1 MKQLFYK
8 ELKLCLPVQV
18 PLFFLFAAM
27 LLIPAYPYLVACFFT
42 CNSIFYLFNQ
52 SAGNNDLLFTA
63 LLPVSKAQV
72 VKARV
77 RFTVMIEMIMFLLLV
92 PMIFVNHRLNPQGN
106 PAGTDGS
113 LTFLAAVLVL
123 FTVFNAVFIPAF
135 YRDETKSGKN
145 FLVSTVSVFVWIIL
159 WEGFMI
165 TAAAAKDAVPFFR
178 WAAEN
183 LDAFPS
189 TAEAWRTQLV
199 ALGVG
204 ALIYGLGTCLVS
216 RRAVSIFE
224 QADL

>member
-1 MKQLFYK
+1 MKQLLYK
-8 ELKLCLPVQV
+8 ERKLCLPLQV

>member
-27 LLIPAYPYLVACFFT
+27 LFIPAYPYLVAGYFT
-42 CNSIFYLFNQ
+42 CNSIYYMFNQ
-52 SAGNNDLLFTA
+52 SVGNNDLLFTA

-77 RFTVMIEMIMFLLLV
+77 RFVVAIEMIMFLLLI
-92 PMIFVNHRLNPQGN
+92 PMIFVNHKLVPQGN

-113 LTFLAAVLVL
+113 LTFLAAALVL

-145 FLVSTVSVFVWIIL
+145 FLISTIAVFVWIIL

-165 TAAAAKDAVPFFR
+165 TASAAKGSVPFFA
-178 WAAEN
+178 WVAEN
-183 LDAFPS
+183 LDAFPA
-189 TAEAWRTQLV
+189 TATAWRTQFATLAISALV
-199 ALGVG
+199 YGVG
-204 ALIYGLGTCLVS
+204 TWLVS
-216 RRAVSIFE
+216 RKAVRIFE
-224 QADL
+224 RVDL

>member
-27 LLIPAYPYLVACFFT
+27 LFIPAYPYLVAGYFT
-42 CNSIFYLFNQ
+42 CNSIYYMFNQ
-52 SAGNNDLLFTA
+52 SVGNNDLLFTA

-77 RFTVMIEMIMFLLLV
+77 RFVVAIEMIMFLLLI
-92 PMIFVNHRLNPQGN
+92 PMIFVNHKLVPQGN

-113 LTFLAAVLVL
+113 LTFLAAALVL

-145 FLVSTVSVFVWIIL
+145 FLISTIAVFVWIIL

-165 TAAAAKDAVPFFR
+165 TAAAAKDALPFFS

-183 LDAFPS
+183 LDAFPA
-189 TAEAWRTQLV
+189 TAQAWRTQLI
-199 ALGVG
+199 ALAVG
-204 ALIYGLGTCLVS
+204 ALIYGLGTYLVS
-216 RRAVSIFE
+216 WKAVGIFE
-224 QADL
+224 RVDL

>member
-1 MKQLFYK
+1 MKALLRK
-8 ELKLCLPVQV
+8 DALLCLHPTCW
-18 PLFFLFAAM
+18 LFLGLTAM
-27 LLIPAYPYLVACFFT
+27 LLIPSYPYLVACFFT
-42 CNSIFYLFNQ
+42 CNSIYYMFNQ
-52 SAGNNDLLFTA
+52 SVGNNDLLFTA
-63 LLPVSKAQV
+63 MLPVSKAQV

-77 RFTVMIEMIMFLLLV
+77 RFVVAIEMIMFLLLV

-178 WAAEN
+178 WVAEN
-183 LDAFPS
+183 LDAFP
-189 TAEAWRTQLV
+189 AAAGAWRTQLV

-204 ALIYGLGTCLVS
+204 MLIYGMGTCLVTGK
-216 RRAVSIFE
+216 AVRIFE
-224 QADL
+224 QVDL

>member
-18 PLFFLFAAM
+18 PLFFLFVAM
-27 LLIPAYPYLVACFFT
+27 LFIPAYPYLVACFFT
-42 CNSIFYLFNQ
+42 CNSIYYMFNQ
-52 SAGNNDLLFTA
+52 SVGNNDLLFTA

-77 RFTVMIEMIMFLLLV
+77 RFVAAIQMVMFLLLI
-92 PMIFVNHRLNPQGN
+92 PMIFVNHKLVPQGN

-113 LTFLAAVLVL
+113 LAFLAAALVL

-135 YRDETKSGKN
+135 YRDETRSGKN
-145 FLVSTVSVFVWIIL
+145 FLISTIAVFVWIIL

-165 TAAAAKDAVPFFR
+165 TAAAAKDALPFFS

-183 LDAFPS
+183 LDAFPA
-189 TAEAWRTQLV
+189 TAGAWRTQLI
-199 ALGVG
+199 ALAVG
-204 ALIYGLGTCLVS
+204 ALIYALGTLIVT
-216 RRAVSIFE
+216 RKAVRIFE
-224 QADL
+224 QVDL

>member
-8 ELKLCLPVQV
+8 ELKLCLPLQV

-27 LLIPAYPYLVACFFT
+27 LLIPSYPYLVACFFT
-42 CNSIFYLFNQ
+42 CNSIYYMFNQ
-52 SAGNNDLLFTA
+52 SVGNNDLLFTA

-77 RFTVMIEMIMFLLLV
+77 RFVVAIEMIMFLLLI
-92 PMIFVNHRLNPQGN
+92 PMIFVNHKLVPQGN

-113 LTFLAAVLVL
+113 LTFLAAALVL

-145 FLVSTVSVFVWIIL
+145 FLISTIAVFVWIIL

-165 TAAAAKDAVPFFR
+165 AAVAAKDALPFFS

-183 LDAFPS
+183 LDAFPA
-189 TAEAWRTQLV
+189 TAQAWRTQLI
-199 ALGVG
+199 ALAVG
-204 ALIYGLGTCLVS
+204 ALIYGLGTCLAA
-216 RRAVSIFE
+216 RKAVRIFE
-224 QADL
+224 QVDL

>member
-27 LLIPAYPYLVACFFT
+27 LLIPSYPYLVACFFT
-42 CNSIFYLFNQ
+42 CNSIYYMFNQ
-52 SAGNNDLLFTA
+52 SVGNNDLLFTA

-77 RFTVMIEMIMFLLLV
+77 RFVVAIEMIMFLLLI
-92 PMIFVNHRLNPQGN
+92 PMIFVNHKLVPQGN

-113 LTFLAAVLVL
+113 LTFLAAALVL
-123 FTVFNAVFIPAF
+123 FTIFNGTFLPGFYKNEQKMDKLFLLSLVAVF
-135 YRDETKSGKN
+135 G
-145 FLVSTVSVFVWIIL
+145 WIIL

-165 TAAAAKDAVPFFR
+165 TAGAAERLVPFFA
-178 WAAEN
+178 WVETH
-183 LDAFPS
+183 LDCWPA
-189 TAEAWRTQLV
+189 TGEAWTAQLV

-204 ALIYGLGTCLVS
+204 ILVYVVGNILIT
-216 RRAVSIFE
+216 RRAVGIFE
-224 QADL
+224 RVDL

>member
-8 ELKLCLPVQV
+8 ELKLCLPLQV

-27 LLIPAYPYLVACFFT
+27 LFIPAYPYLVACFFT
-42 CNSIFYLFNQ
+42 CNSIFYMFNQ
-52 SAGNNDLLFTA
+52 SVGNNDLLFTA
-63 LLPVSKAQV
+63 LLPVPKAQV

-77 RFTVMIEMIMFLLLV
+77 RFVVAIEMIMFLLLV
-92 PMIFVNHRLNPQGN
+92 PMIFVNHKLVPQGN

-113 LTFLAAVLVL
+113 LTFLAAALVL

-145 FLVSTVSVFVWIIL
+145 FLISTIAVFVWIIL

-165 TAAAAKDAVPFFR
+165 TAAAAKDALPFFS

-183 LDAFPS
+183 LDAFPA
-189 TAEAWRTQLV
+189 TAQAWRTQLV
-199 ALGVG
+199 ALAAG
-204 ALIYGLGTCLVS
+204 ALIYVAGTGLAA
-216 RRAVSIFE
+216 RKAVSIFE
-224 QADL
+224 QVDL

>member
-18 PLFFLFAAM
+18 PLFFLFVAM
-27 LLIPAYPYLVACFFT
+27 LFIPAYPYLVACFFT
-42 CNSIFYLFNQ
+42 CNSIYYMFNQ
-52 SAGNNDLLFTA
+52 SVGNNDLLFTA

-77 RFTVMIEMIMFLLLV
+77 RFVVAIEMIMFLLLV
-92 PMIFVNHRLNPQGN
+92 PMIFVNHKLVPQGN

-113 LTFLAAVLVL
+113 LTFLAAALVL

-145 FLVSTVSVFVWIIL
+145 FLVSTIAVFVWIIL

-165 TAAAAKDAVPFFR
+165 AAVAAKDALPFFS

-183 LDAFPS
+183 LDAFPA
-189 TAEAWRTQLV
+189 TAQAWRTQLI
-199 ALGVG
+199 ALAVG
-204 ALIYGLGTCLVS
+204 TLIYGLGTYLVS
-216 RRAVSIFE
+216 RKAVGIFE
-224 QADL
+224 RVDL